1 MTPAGQPL
9 LSRSWPHDVPALE
22 ISPMPTQPLPTRRA
36 PARRRPAALAILACV
51 SALAAAARPAAGAAP
66 AAKLPGA
73 AASSAWS
80 ASPGSLEE
88 ARAAALLLRLRGELA
103 EPQAI
108 ADLLRLD
115 ELRDDLTDLGPLSAA
130 LDQIITA
137 SKARSDVRALARFVR
152 AQLSLSLGQLAQAR
166 AAAAA
171 LAQVRTW
178 AVIGP
183 FDNDGRSGLGA
194 EYPPEKEGF
203 VPGAHYP
210 GKEHEVAWRT
220 LPDPGPLGLV
230 NLTSAIAPHVE
241 VAVYAATVLPTAR
254 AQGGVL
260 HLGASGASKL
270 WLNGELV
277 YEDKNQHPAQFDQA
291 AIPVRLRAGDNTL
304 LLKIAHGTGRLGF
317 GLRLAGE
324 QDEPL
329 PALAAGARAPTQTDQ
344 LRTLVAVPRE
354 KPVKAP
360 TLPRFPD
367 ALQDLRERAAKHPAD
382 ARAQEDLAILLASR
396 RPDDETERLALH
408 AQERA
413 SEAAPGD
420 AQIELRLARLEDRDP
435 NKRRAA
441 LERALAK
448 SPRDPEV
455 LAALARFR
463 LERGDGWKALDLAV
477 QAEQAAPARLQA
489 RLIKARALDAVGL
502 GSQGAQARMKATLGL
517 TKDVRALRSRASA
530 LRRLL
535 RNDEAMQAL
544 AAGLALRFDE
554 SDLRGEL
561 TGLRLD
567 RGDLDGA
574 LALIA
579 DALLL
584 EPSQLSLRLRAAEL
598 LSQNGRTSEA
608 GAAYT
613 EALALSPDD
622 ADLHESL
629 GRHRLR
635 EGDTEGALAAFGRA
649 LELRPQNP
657 SLRELVRTVKPEERY
672 AAPYLLDAA
681 ALAKAA
687 SLAGPDDDSEVLA
700 DVQVIKVFPNG
711 LSSRTHQLVIRAVNA
726 RGVDQSRAQS
736 VQFSPDRQL
745 VRVERARLFRKDG
758 TVLESKSEGERSLSE
773 PWYGLY
779 YDLRA
784 KVISFPQLQ
793 AGDVLEVVTRVDDAG
808 QNFFADYF
816 GDFAYL
822 QGTAIKQHT
831 SYVLLGPPGRTF
843 FAEATALPGL
853 KRTEEKLADGG
864 SLLRFEVDR
873 VARILLEPATPGWS
887 NLAAWVHVSTYRD
900 WEGVGRFYWGLVKD
914 QLRVTEEVRKA
925 ALEAASGVTAPEGP
939 ERERALIR
947 AVYGY
952 VLSKTRY
959 VALEFGINS
968 FRPYPVETILSRRFG
983 DCKDKASL
991 MHALLEALG
1000 IDSRLVLLRLKRMG
1014 TLQREPASLA
1024 IFNHAILYVPKY
1036 DLYLDGTAEFHGS
1049 EELPGDDHGAEVLIV
1064 EPGGLG
1070 SRFLR
1075 TPEAKAES
1083 NSDTI
1088 ESEIDLA
1095 ADGSAGL
1102 RQTTRSR
1109 GSHAPELRR
1118 TFESADERRT
1128 RAEELLARGAY
1139 PGVKVT
1145 EVLVSDPHAIEEVF
1159 ELTVQARAPGFA
1171 ARAAG
1176 GALRFAPFGQRQA
1189 LVELLAPLSRRSLP
1203 ERLPEAGRTRLLAQV
1218 RLPAGFKA
1226 QLPEDAVGEGPHG
1239 KWSVRYALEA
1249 GVVKAGFDLQLEG
1262 GLLQPE
1268 GYAAFR
1274 DFLGKLDQALGRSVT
1289 ATPGAGAALGAEG
1302 AAR

>member
-1 MTPAGQPL
+1 
-9 LSRSWPHDVPALE
+9 
-22 ISPMPTQPLPTRRA
+22 MPSLPKPTRRA
-36 PARRRPAALAILACV
+36 PARWRPAAPAFLACAC
-51 SALAAAARPAAGAAP
+51 ALAAAAPADAP
-66 AAKLPGA
+66 AA
-73 AASSAWS
+73 
-80 ASPGSLEE
+80 SLEE
-88 ARAAALLLRLRGELA
+88 ARATALLARLRGEVDQ
-103 EPQAI
+103 PQAV

-115 ELRDDLTDLGPLSAA
+115 ELRDDLTDLGPVAA
-130 LDQIITA
+130 GLDQIIA
-137 SKARSDVRALARFVR
+137 ALKARSDVRALARFVR
-152 AQLSLSLGQLAQAR
+152 AQLSLSLGQLPQAR
-166 AAAAA
+166 AAAGA

-183 FDNDGRSGLGA
+183 FDNDGRSGLAA

-230 NLTSAIAPHVE
+230 NLASAIAPHVE
-241 VAVYAATVLPTAR
+241 VAVYAATVLPVGR
-254 AQGGVL
+254 AQGAVL
-260 HLGASGASKL
+260 HLGASGAVKL
-270 WLNGELV
+270 WLNGALV
-277 YEDKNQHPAQFDQA
+277 HEDKNQHPAQFDQT

-317 GLRLAGE
+317 GLRVAGE
-324 QDEPL
+324 KDEPL
-329 PALAAGARAPTQTDQ
+329 PAVAAGARAPTVAQADPQ
-344 LRTLVAVPRE
+344 RTLVA
-354 KPVKAP
+354 AP
-360 TLPRFPD
+360 HEQPGRQPPLPRFFD
-367 ALQDLRERAAKHPAD
+367 ALQDLRERAARLPAD
-382 ARAQEDLAILLASR
+382 ARAQEDLAIVLAAR
-396 RPDDETERLALH
+396 RPDDETERLAVH

-413 SEAAPGD
+413 SAAAPGD
-420 AQIELRLARLEDRDP
+420 AQIELRLARLEDQDS

-441 LERALAK
+441 LERAVEKNPL
-448 SPRDPEV
+448 DPEA
-455 LAALARFR
+455 LGALARFR
-463 LERGDGWKALDLAV
+463 LDRGDGWKALELAV
-477 QAEQAAPARLQA
+477 RAEQAAPARLQT
-489 RLIKARALDAVGL
+489 RLLKARALEAVGL
-502 GSQGAQARMKATLGL
+502 GSQGALARLRATEGL
-517 TKDVRALRSRASA
+517 AGDVRALRARASA
-530 LRRLL
+530 LRRLG
-535 RNDEAMQAL
+535 RTDEAMQVL

-554 SDLRGEL
+554 ADLRGEL

-574 LALIA
+574 LALIS

-598 LSQNGRTSEA
+598 LSQNGRTSDA
-608 GAAYT
+608 DQAY
-613 EALALSPDD
+613 ALALSLSPDD
-622 ADLHESL
+622 ADLHEAL

-635 EGDTEGALAAFGRA
+635 EGDTAEDTKGALAAFGRA

-672 AAPYLLDAA
+672 AAAYLADAA
-681 ALAKAA
+681 ALSKAP
-687 SLAGPDDDSEVLA
+687 SLAGADDDSEVLA
-700 DVQVIKVFPNG
+700 DVQVVKVFPNG
-711 LSSRTHQLVIRAVNA
+711 LSSRTHQLVIRALNA
-726 RGVDQSRAQS
+726 RGVEQSRAQS

-745 VRVERARLFRKDG
+745 VRVERARLFRRDG
-758 TVLESKSEGERSLSE
+758 AVLESRSEGERSLSE

-808 QNFFADYF
+808 QNYFADYF

-822 QGTAIKQHT
+822 QGTAVKQRT

-843 FAEATALPGL
+843 YAEASALPGL
-853 KRTEEKLADGG
+853 KRTEEGLADGG
-864 SLLRFEVDR
+864 SLLRFDAER
-873 VARILLEPATPGWS
+873 VPRILLEPSTPGWS

-925 ALEAASGVTAPEGP
+925 ALEAAAGVTAPEGP

-968 FRPYPVETILSRRFG
+968 FKPYPVETILSRRFG

-1000 IDSRLVLLRLKRMG
+1000 IDSRLVLLRMKRMG

-1064 EPGGLG
+1064 EPGGAG
-1070 SRFLR
+1070 SRYLR
-1075 TPEAKAES
+1075 TPEARAES
-1083 NSDTI
+1083 NTDTI
-1088 ESEIDLA
+1088 ASEVELA
-1095 ADGSAGL
+1095 ADGSALL

-1109 GSHAPELRR
+1109 GSHTPELRR
-1118 TFESADERRT
+1118 TFESADERRA

-1139 PGVKVT
+1139 PGVKVN
-1145 EVLVSDPHAIEEVF
+1145 EVEVSDPHAIEQAF
-1159 ELTVQARAPGFA
+1159 ELRVRARAPGFA
-1171 ARAAG
+1171 AKVAG
-1176 GALRFAPFGQRQA
+1176 GGLRFPPFGQRQA
-1189 LVELLAPLSRRSLP
+1189 LVELMAPLSRRSLP
-1203 ERLPEAGRTRLLAQV
+1203 ERLPEAGRTRLEAQV

-1226 QLPEDAVGEGPHG
+1226 LLPEDAAGQAPQGR
-1239 KWSVRYALEA
+1239 WSVRYSQEA
-1249 GVVKAGFDLQLEG
+1249 GVVKASFDLQLEG

-1274 DFLGKLDQALGRSVT
+1274 DFLGKLDQAIGRPVT
-1289 ATPGAGAALGAEG
+1289 ATPGASAALDPAG